1 MGFEKAKQRAY
12 ERLTEN
18 NEREA
23 ERIIW
28 VGVVLI
34 ALFAG
39 FILGGVCVN
48 VMETETVTV
57 KAKGNDIYYTV
68 GVYYSPDTLETENGN
83 LFCVSGTEIDPL
95 TRYMLKL
102 NGNGT
107 ETVVDDEILEI
118 VPMD

>member
-1 MGFEKAKQRAY
+1 MDFEKAKRRAY

-18 NEREA
+18 NERTT
-23 ERIIW
+23 ERILW

-39 FILGGVCVN
+39 FILGGVCVR
-48 VMETETVTV
+48 VMETETIT
-57 KAKGNDIYYTV
+57 DYYYTFAD
-68 GVYYSPDTLETENGN
+68 YYSPDSVVTTKGDI
-83 LFCVSGTEIDPL
+83 FCVTEMEINPF
-95 TRYMLKL
+95 TRYRIKL

-107 ETVVDDEILEI
+107 ETVVDDEVLEI